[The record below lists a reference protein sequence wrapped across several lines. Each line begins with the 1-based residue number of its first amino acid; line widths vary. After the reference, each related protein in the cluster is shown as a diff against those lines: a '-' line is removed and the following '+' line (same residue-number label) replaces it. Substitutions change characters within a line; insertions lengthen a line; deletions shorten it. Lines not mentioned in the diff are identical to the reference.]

1 MIKKLLLSLLLFIA
15 FSFSL
20 SFTSV
25 FVFAEEIQSKVTV
38 RIISDNTIET
48 GSSKENDEKNNS
60 ENQKKADKHKDLKGK
75 NSLPETNERINSS
88 ISIIGLLVLLMGVVG
103 IYINNKRNG
112 EDKNE
117 KD

>member
-15 FSFSL
+15 FSFSV
-20 SFTSV
+20 SFNSV

-38 RIISDNTIET
+38 RIIHDNPLEPEKPKESTND
-48 GSSKENDEKNNS
+48 SSKQKYKESNTKLNKKNR
-60 ENQKKADKHKDLKGK
+60 
-75 NSLPETNERINSS
+75 LPQTNERINSS
-88 ISIIGLLVLLMGVVG
+88 ISIIGLLVLLVGVVG
-103 IYINNKRNG
+103 IYINNRRNG